1 MSIYLDILFGLI
13 YFYIAVS
20 IAYLAVFSL
29 ASQCKRKEEYLP
41 ASPRFRFLILFPA
54 YKEDTVICES
64 VKTALRQDYP
74 SQLFK
79 VSVLADH
86 MQEETLDK
94 LLQSGADVINIQCE
108 NSSKAKAL
116 SIAMQHY
123 DSHSTGDERYDYVV
137 VLDADNEIFP
147 NYLQQINDYLSETHE
162 RVVQTHRKAKNL
174 NTPTAILDAVIEE
187 MNNSI
192 FRAGH
197 VRLGISSALIG
208 SGMVLDYEWFSRHIG
223 KACTAGE
230 DKELE
235 EMLLREQIHI
245 GYAAHIEVL
254 DEKVQQKD
262 VLRQQRRRWVATQI
276 HSAQV
281 LWRRSGEALV
291 KGNIDY
297 LLKAIEAIIPPRS
310 LLLAVLFTLCIV
322 RSLTNPLHAI
332 AWWTMWL
339 ILIFSLY
346 FAIPKGLRAKSH
358 GILLRQVPSF
368 IGIMLGN
375 LFHLKGAS
383 RKFIHTR
390 HG

>member
-1 MSIYLDILFGLI
+1 
-13 YFYIAVS
+13 
-20 IAYLAVFSL
+20 
-29 ASQCKRKEEYLP
+29 
-41 ASPRFRFLILFPA
+41 
-54 YKEDTVICES
+54 
-64 VKTALRQDYP
+64 
-74 SQLFK
+74 
-79 VSVLADH
+79 
-86 MQEETLDK
+86 
-94 LLQSGADVINIQCE
+94 
-108 NSSKAKAL
+108 
-116 SIAMQHY
+116 MQHY